1 MDLDLH
7 EPALRDNEG
16 LTIAMKFEEARNE
29 RHQSSS
35 NYYTENEVSVMDG
48 MIMENTE
55 YNPDGPDFT
64 SLDMGMDDTTFSTFS
79 EMPNVDMTKFAAIG
93 RQSPTRN
100 ELYDQVRQS
109 THTHT

>member
-16 LTIAMKFEEARNE
+16 LTVAMKFEEMHNE
-29 RHQSSS
+29 SRESSTS
-35 NYYTENEVSVMDG
+35 YHTENEVSDMDD
-48 MIMENTE
+48 MVMENTH

-64 SLDMGMDDTTFSTFS
+64 SLDMGMDDTMFSTFS
-79 EMPNVDMTKFAAIG
+79 EMPGIDMTKFAAIG

-100 ELYDQVRQS
+100 EFYDQVRQS
-109 THTHT
+109 THTHA